1 MSSCSAKGIV
11 PQAVTG
17 ASIEYQRLIIYLT
30 PPAPNPHPQ
39 IRALAVY
46 ADAYMFSCS
55 AKGIVQQ
62 AVTGASIEYQRLANA
77 LRDHPAHDS
86 CVGCCF
92 LGGLYAVAPW
102 PVGNKELSAK

>member
-1 MSSCSAKGIV
+1 MSAMRV
-11 PQAVTG
+11 A
-17 ASIEYQRLIIYLT
+17 
-30 PPAPNPHPQ
+30 PPFPIRMAQ
-39 IRALAVY
+39 VRALAVY
-46 ADAYMFSCS
+46 ADSYMFSCS

-62 AVTGASIEYQRLANA
+62 AVTGASVEYKRVANA
-77 LRDHPAHDS
+77 LRDNPWHDS